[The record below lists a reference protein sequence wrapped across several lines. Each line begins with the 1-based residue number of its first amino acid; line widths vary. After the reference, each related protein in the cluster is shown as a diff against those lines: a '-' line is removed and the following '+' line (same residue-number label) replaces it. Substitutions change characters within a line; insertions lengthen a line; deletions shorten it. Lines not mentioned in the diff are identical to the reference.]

1 MPRWMAVI
9 TGRVRWRERSRGRR
23 GWRQKTRNEG
33 RGEEIRKGSEK
44 SLARRGVNE
53 SDERG
58 EWTENMCQC
67 VHVCQLN
74 NKHTAIYLW
83 RTKRLRLALKLI
95 TSPVLCVRQLMLLPS
110 LAHGHTKTRFFKGLT
125 AGLFTQ
131 RKIGSL
137 NLLQFKHELT

>member
-9 TGRVRWRERSRGRR
+9 TGMCVRESESGVPR
-23 GWRQKTRNEG
+23 GWRQRTRNEG

-53 SDERG
+53 SDERE

-74 NKHTAIYLW
+74 NKHAAIYLR

-95 TSPVLCVRQLMLLPS
+95 TSPVLCVRQLMPLPS

-137 NLLQFKHELT
+137 NLLQFKHKLT